1 MLEEYSIIIFKES
14 EIVFRSK
21 QQGIVPLIQAIEE
34 NGIEKLA
41 KSIVL
46 DRVVGKAAA
55 LLFVFFK
62 AKKVYAKIIS
72 GSGLK
77 VLMNNEID
85 MEFEKVVK
93 NILNREGTDLCPFE
107 KATIKISDP
116 GEGSEE
122 VGQTW
127 TKLPKFAHLLLGCIT
142 LHLLWVHWRH
152 VIRLNPFQ
160 GDPKLPTS
168 LVSARLAGSKSWA
181 RS

>member
-1 MLEEYSIIIFKES
+1 MDWKDLLEEYSIIIFKES

-21 QQGIVPLIQAIEE
+21 QQGIAPLIQAIEE

-72 GSGLK
+72 ESGLK

-85 MEFEKVVK
+85 TEFEKIVK

-116 GEGSEE
+116 REAFEMIKE
-122 VGQTW
+122 MV
-127 TKLPKFAHLLLGCIT
+127 TKMKKI
-142 LHLLWVHWRH
+142 
-152 VIRLNPFQ
+152 
-160 GDPKLPTS
+160 K
-168 LVSARLAGSKSWA
+168 
-181 RS
+181 